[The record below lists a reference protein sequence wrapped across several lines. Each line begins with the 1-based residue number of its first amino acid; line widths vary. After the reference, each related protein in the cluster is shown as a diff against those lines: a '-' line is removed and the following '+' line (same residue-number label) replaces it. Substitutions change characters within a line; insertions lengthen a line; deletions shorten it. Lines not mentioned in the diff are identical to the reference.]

1 MGVWARKTWTDE
13 WRRTDGCWQVGIT
26 SLGHREHLIAAIQEL
41 RASRGI
47 ERGAAAADSEAGRRA
62 AAANFEAAL
71 MAQRAN
77 DKNPPRRIMLA
88 ENGDATRELPVK
100 WTSIQRSAWDQR
112 GRDVDVYVRALVIPW
127 EQRAMLLD
135 ARVSL

>member
-41 RASRGI
+41 RASRGM

-62 AAANFEAAL
+62 AAAEFEAAL

-77 DKNPPRRIMLA
+77 DKNPPRRIMSA
-88 ENGDATRELPVK
+88 EDGDATSSRFIK
-100 WTSIQRSAWDQR
+100 WTSIERVAWDQS
-112 GRDVDVYVRALVIPW
+112 GRDVDVYVRPLLIPW
-127 EQRAMLLD
+127 EQRALLLD
-135 ARVSL
+135 ACVRV

>member
-1 MGVWARKTWTDE
+1 
-13 WRRTDGCWQVGIT
+13 
-26 SLGHREHLIAAIQEL
+26 
-41 RASRGI
+41 
-47 ERGAAAADSEAGRRA
+47 
-62 AAANFEAAL
+62 

-88 ENGDATRELPVK
+88 EDGDATRELPVK

-127 EQRAMLLD
+127 EQRALLLCPREFV
-135 ARVSL
+135 APVACLTTGTVLVLGRP